1 MSFIKS
7 GWFAAVMGVI
17 AFVSTTLLVF
27 NPKRLI
33 NEKTIDEKLKKYA
46 EAASHASTNAAA
58 KTNSVIEHVA
68 ITPKSEVESKSS
80 DKTQKGFSEAISSP
94 GEPGSLRF
102 DNKDVKEFV
111 EFLNKRGATLS
122 KKEKDLRDFY
132 EQMALQFQEF
142 NRLTQTLSQ
151 AEREFRSA
159 VTNHY
164 STVSADDEGKSKRLA
179 ERLVLMMTNPPATAG
194 ILLKGLPT
202 DDVAKA
208 IRHLTPENQNKVF
221 GTLDPDLAK
230 KIYEAAA
237 KFPPI
242 PQPKTPEQK

>member
-33 NEKTIDEKLKKYA
+33 DEKSIDEKIKKYT
-46 EAASHASTNAAA
+46 EAASHASTNAVA

-68 ITPKSEVESKSS
+68 IAPKTEAETKTS
-80 DKTQKGFSEAISSP
+80 DKKQKALSDSVSSP
-94 GEPGSLRF
+94 GEPGSLKF

-111 EFLNKRGATLS
+111 DFLNKRGATLS

-142 NRLTQTLSQ
+142 NRLTQKLSQ
-151 AEREFRSA
+151 AEKDFRSS
-159 VTNHY
+159 VTNHIT
-164 STVSADDEGKSKRLA
+164 TVSAEDEGKSKRLS
-179 ERLVLMMTNPPATAG
+179 ERLVLMMTNTPAATG
-194 ILLKGLPT
+194 ILLKGIPT
-202 DDVAKA
+202 DDIAKA
-208 IRHLTPENQNKVF
+208 IRFMTPENQNKVF
-221 GTLDPDLAK
+221 GSLDPDLSK

-237 KFPPI
+237 KYPPI
-242 PQPKTPEQK
+242 QQPKTPEQK